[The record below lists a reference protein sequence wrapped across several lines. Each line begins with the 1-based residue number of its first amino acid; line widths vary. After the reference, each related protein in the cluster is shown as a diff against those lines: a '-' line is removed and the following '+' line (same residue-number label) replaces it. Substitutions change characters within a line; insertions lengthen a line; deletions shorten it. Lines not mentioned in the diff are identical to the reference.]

1 MVCQLML
8 LNLGAATTLLHPFTR
23 KPRERTANAPTHF
36 IYLFIWSVY
45 TAPPPPPPP
54 RPLAHLTVGL
64 SEALHL
70 VGTRRANGP
79 WLNSSGL
86 SPPPPRRPARG
97 AEDEQ
102 SEEEQGGRQDSSS
115 SFGCRVSGW
124 IVARIKGNDLICC
137 KNAVTVPVF
146 SPSCSLFLCNCPYV
160 CKRKGNLL
168 MNFI

>member
-1 MVCQLML
+1 MRQLIS
-8 LNLGAATTLLHPFTR
+8 
-23 KPRERTANAPTHF
+23 F
-36 IYLFIWSVY
+36 IYLFISFGVC
-45 TAPPPPPPP
+45 TPLPHHHHPLALSS
-54 RPLAHLTVGL
+54 PLAHLTVGL

-79 WLNSSGL
+79 WLNGSGL
-86 SPPPPRRPARG
+86 SAPPPRRPARG

-102 SEEEQGGRQDSSS
+102 SEEERGRRQGSSS

-146 SPSCSLFLCNCPYV
+146 SPSCFLVLCNCPYV
-160 CKRKGNLL
+160 CEWKGILL
-168 MNFI
+168 INYIWSGQPKVPP

>member
-1 MVCQLML
+1 MRQLIS
-8 LNLGAATTLLHPFTR
+8 
-23 KPRERTANAPTHF
+23 F
-36 IYLFIWSVY
+36 IYLFIYLECVHRSP
-45 TAPPPPPPP
+45 TTTLSLALST
-54 RPLAHLTVGL
+54 PLAHLTVEL

-86 SPPPPRRPARG
+86 LAPPPRRPARG

-102 SEEEQGGRQDSSS
+102 SEEEQGRRQDSSS

-124 IVARIKGNDLICC
+124 IIARIKGNDLICC

-146 SPSCSLFLCNCPYV
+146 SPSCSLCLCNCPYV

-168 MNFI
+168 INFI